1 MSRWLK
7 QVENA
12 RSKLSH
18 QEKPPASILRNTL
31 APEMKERID
40 AIVLNQQMIEI
51 GSKGGQKDKL
61 VST

>member
-1 MSRWLK
+1 
-7 QVENA
+7 
-12 RSKLSH
+12 
-18 QEKPPASILRNTL
+18 
-31 APEMKERID
+31 MKERID